1 MVNGRWAGVTGG
13 QNAAVHGGKVRREDE
28 RRIDARILPQ
38 HHLHF
43 GSVPMV
49 EQSVGAEVLIDG
61 AERGVGFGWPPG
73 SAHPGSRIDD
83 ETGRLDHSSFQQ
95 GDNARTAVVG

>member
-1 MVNGRWAGVTGG
+1 MPRFR
-13 QNAAVHGGKVRREDE
+13 GKVRREDE

-49 EQSVGAEVLIDG
+49 EQSVGTEVLIDG
-61 AERGVGFGWPPG
+61 AERGVGLGGRPAPLTPVAASTMRPVASITPAF
-73 SAHPGSRIDD
+73 SR
-83 ETGRLDHSSFQQ
+83 